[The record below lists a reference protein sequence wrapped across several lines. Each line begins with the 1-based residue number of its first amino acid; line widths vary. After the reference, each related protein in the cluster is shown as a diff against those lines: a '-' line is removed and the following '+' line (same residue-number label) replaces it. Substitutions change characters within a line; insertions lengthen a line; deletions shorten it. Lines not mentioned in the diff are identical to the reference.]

1 MIGRLILCLPFVL
14 ATGAAYAQEPACT
27 LYKVNTSLLNISQD
41 AGGGVYIDVLEDGEI
56 ACATKVQKA
65 AGGDWVF
72 IAHKQNAAKTPV
84 NGWSAVS
91 FLTKLSPAEA
101 AALGGAA
108 AAPPPAVAAAPPASA
123 APAVAAAAPPAAAAA
138 PPSGKAAA
146 MRSEDVLRFDQP
158 IPFGPFPVNGKSI
171 KQMIAEHSPLFPPI
185 EGLPDELWKKKCTTC
200 HKWNQERLCAQGK
213 TYAKTPRYAL
223 RHQHPFGGVYKIAL
237 MRWAKSG
244 CK

>member
-1 MIGRLILCLPFVL
+1 MIGRLILCLSFVL

-56 ACATKVQKA
+56 ACVTKEQKA

-108 AAPPPAVAAAPPASA
+108 AARTSCCCRRAAC
-123 APAVAAAAPPAAAAA
+123 
-138 PPSGKAAA
+138 
-146 MRSEDVLRFDQP
+146 
-158 IPFGPFPVNGKSI
+158 FG
-171 KQMIAEHSPLFPPI
+171 
-185 EGLPDELWKKKCTTC
+185 CTTGRRC
-200 HKWNQERLCAQGK
+200 GTAGRGASTGCRSCAACDTG
-213 TYAKTPRYAL
+213 TIR
-223 RHQHPFGGVYKIAL
+223 
-237 MRWAKSG
+237 
-244 CK
+244 

>member
-1 MIGRLILCLPFVL
+1 MIRRMILTLAFVL
-14 ATGAAYAQEPACT
+14 TGGAASAQEPACT

-56 ACATKVQKA
+56 VCVTKEQKA

-72 IAHKQNAAKTPV
+72 IARKQDAAKTPV

-91 FLTKLSPAEA
+91 FLSKLSPTEA
-101 AALGGAA
+101 AASGGSAA
-108 AAPPPAVAAAPPASA
+108 ASPPAVAAAPLA
-123 APAVAAAAPPAAAAA
+123 AVTPPPVAAAPPAAPA
-138 PPSGKAAA
+138 PSGKAAA
-146 MRSEDVLRFDQP
+146 MRTEDVLRFDQP

-171 KQMIAEHSPLFPPI
+171 KQMIEEYSPLFPPI
-185 EGLPDELWKKKCTTC
+185 EGLPDELWKKSCTAC
-200 HKWNQERLCAQGK
+200 HQWNQERLCAQGE

-244 CK
+244 CN